1 MKKALYLWIAVLA
14 VCGLTTTAFADA
26 IAEPSATISGRAGLW
41 LLILLIALVFV
52 TLYIASKHGGKR
64 K

>member
-1 MKKALYLWIAVLA
+1 MKKALYLWLAVLA

-26 IAEPSATISGRAGLW
+26 IAEPAVVATSRVW
-41 LLILLIALVFV
+41 LPLVIVVLLVTVFIA
-52 TLYIASKHGGKR
+52 KRGGKG